1 VLIKSRRRL
10 FNELEYLQRFGI
22 FFRSADFSS
31 SYKFVFLKS
40 IMDLGDYNEQN
51 IAKLLG
57 YQWIKGTTPDKLQVE
72 LDFLA
77 IRFAKYYW
85 DMYYRFRLTVT

>member
-1 VLIKSRRRL
+1 
-10 FNELEYLQRFGI
+10 
-22 FFRSADFSS
+22 
-31 SYKFVFLKS
+31 
-40 IMDLGDYNEQN
+40 MDLGDYNEQN